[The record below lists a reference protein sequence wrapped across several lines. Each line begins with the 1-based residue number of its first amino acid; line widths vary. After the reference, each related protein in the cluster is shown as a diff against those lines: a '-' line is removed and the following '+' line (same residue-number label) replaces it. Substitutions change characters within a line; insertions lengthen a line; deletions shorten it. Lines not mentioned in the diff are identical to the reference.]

1 MQKFFNHIFRLE
13 PGEWPKLLQFGLF
26 GFLLQMGMGVG
37 FSAGDAAFLSNVGA
51 DNLPIIFL
59 LTPLVM
65 LLYTLAFSYFLV
77 RSSIGHMVD
86 FTLGVLIAGG
96 VTLWALLDAGLSPE
110 WQAILYYI
118 FKLYLAVWYIALYTL
133 FWNFTDTYFDIQ
145 DAKRLFPLFAAFCAL
160 GTATGALL
168 VSVFAASIPMH
179 YFLLV
184 WAGIAFITSPL
195 ARFLR
200 RRWGQIAENDM
211 TVKEDAGSPGG
222 QLAEVGRAFR
232 NSRYAIVL
240 TMTLFVTLL
249 MTNLAE
255 FQYSKILQDGRSE
268 AELASLLGL
277 LYAASHLFNLVV
289 CLFVFNRLVTRF
301 GVRNVAFIQP
311 LTYFAVFGYFFLQ
324 GGTGAALAAFFAYH
338 GVLTSIQYNNEN
350 LLFNAVPSHVKRPL
364 RTVIEGMCEP
374 VASLVAG
381 GFLLYAANYLDMREL
396 SGIGVIIGMVL
407 IGVVVALRQLYP
419 AAMGKNMR
427 FGWLNFGDRS
437 VKSPQFDSDAYD
449 LLETTARLDD
459 RTGTNIARNL
469 LQAAV
474 PPVPPTLSAGD
485 LDGLVLQIDEGS
497 DARETALNAIIASAT
512 SEDFYLIPQLA
523 ARLLDLNQEQRRKVI
538 DLFGRIGDVEAIP
551 EILAAAAGLSP
562 RDRRAVA
569 AVLAEMGETAIP
581 RLLFAM
587 GDRTQT
593 YRMRS
598 IAARAL
604 AELSFA
610 QFTSHL
616 DGLVQTELR
625 DTGRLLAS
633 AERLERSNRQS
644 ASLALLARAQRER
657 VAASIDFAL
666 ELLSLG
672 GLLPNADLLIVSLH
686 SANAKVR
693 GNAIETIE
701 SGIDNSTFRQLKP
714 LLRAHGPAAGGKSD
728 DGDIDDLLDK
738 ALQSGRSIEAAAAAD
753 ILYEL
758 LDNRTFS
765 DRIQSLIGQDMPW
778 LLRNHLLVLFG
789 IEQSASPSA
798 LHILHI
804 LCKSKQLGDASL
816 EALLALTD
824 KAKLSKPDG
833 AALLESVKDT
843 SIWTLHSDI
852 DDIAARYS
860 DLALVLLRSKDDR
873 RHAA

>member
-1 MQKFFNHIFRLE
+1 
-13 PGEWPKLLQFGLF
+13 
-26 GFLLQMGMGVG
+26 MGMGVG

-51 DNLPIIFL
+51 DSLPIIFL

-65 LLYTLAFSYFLV
+65 LLYTVVFSYFLV

-86 FTLGVLIAGG
+86 FTLGALIAGG
-96 VTLWALLDAGLSPE
+96 ATLWALLDAGLDPE
-110 WQAILYYI
+110 WQTILYYI
-118 FKLYLAVWYIALYTL
+118 LKLYLAVWYIALYTL

-168 VSVFAASIPMH
+168 VSLFAASIPMH

-184 WAGIAFITSPL
+184 WAGIAFTTAPL
-195 ARFLR
+195 ARLLR

-211 TVKEDAGSPGG
+211 TIKEDAGSTVS

-255 FQYSKILQDGRSE
+255 FQYSKVLQDGRSE
-268 AELASLLGL
+268 AELASLLGA
-277 LYAASHLFNLVV
+277 LYAASNFFNLVV
-289 CLFVFNRLVTRF
+289 CLFVFNRLVARF

-311 LTYFAVFGYFFLQ
+311 LTYFAVFGFFFLQ

-364 RTVIEGMCEP
+364 RTVMEGMCEP
-374 VASLVAG
+374 VASLIAG

-419 AAMGKNMR
+419 AAMAANMR

-437 VKSPQFDSDAYD
+437 VKSPQFDSDAHD
-449 LLETTARLDD
+449 LLEATAKLDD
-459 RTGTNIARNL
+459 MAGANIARHL
-469 LQAAV
+469 LQAAEPEV
-474 PPVPPTLSAGD
+474 PSIVPADD
-485 LDGLVLQIDEGS
+485 LESLVLQLDADP
-497 DARETALNAIIASAT
+497 DARETALNALIASAT
-512 SEDFYLIPQLA
+512 SEDFYLIPKLA
-523 ARLLDLNQEQRRKVI
+523 ARLLDLNQEQRCKVI

-551 EILAAAAGLSP
+551 EILTAAGGLSP

-569 AVLAEMGETAIP
+569 TILAEMGETAIP

-587 GDRTQT
+587 GDGTQT

-625 DTGRLLAS
+625 DTRRLLTS
-633 AERLERSNRQS
+633 ADQLERSNGQS

-701 SGIDNSTFRQLKP
+701 SGVDNSTFRQLEP
-714 LLRAHGPAAGGKSD
+714 LLRAHGPAADGESGDSD
-728 DGDIDDLLDK
+728 INDLLDK
-738 ALQSGRSIEAAAAAD
+738 ALRSGRSIEAAAAAD
-753 ILYEL
+753 ILHEL
-758 LDNRTFS
+758 LDGATFS
-765 DRIQSLIGQDMPW
+765 NHVQLVVGHAMPSV
-778 LLRNHLLVLFG
+778 LRNHLLALYG
-789 IEQSASPSA
+789 LEQSGRPAV
-798 LHILHI
+798 LHILHV
-804 LCKSKQLGDASL
+804 LCESKQFGNASL
-816 EALLALTD
+816 EALLTLTD
-824 KAKLSKPDG
+824 KVKWSKPDG
-833 AALLESVKDT
+833 AALQKLVKDT
-843 SIWTLHSDI
+843 PVWILHSDI
-852 DDIAARYS
+852 REIAARYS
-860 DLALVLLRSKDDR
+860 DLALVLLRSKDGR
-873 RHAA
+873 RYAA